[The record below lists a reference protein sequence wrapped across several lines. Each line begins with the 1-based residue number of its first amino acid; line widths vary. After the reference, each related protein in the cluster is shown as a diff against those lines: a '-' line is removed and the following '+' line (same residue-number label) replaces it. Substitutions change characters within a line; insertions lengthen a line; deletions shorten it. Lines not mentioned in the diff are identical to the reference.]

1 MKRTAILLL
10 TALVIGAC
18 QAADDI
24 LDDSVFSL
32 EVGTCFD
39 DGDLD
44 ATEVSSVDDLS
55 CDQPHDNEV
64 YAVFDVEG
72 FDDYSSELINQQAD
86 DGCLAAF
93 EPYVGRDYIESDLAF
108 FTLTPTAGS
117 WDNGDRE
124 IICSL
129 YRVDFEKM
137 TGSMRDS
144 GV

>member
-10 TALVIGAC
+10 AALALGAC

-24 LDDSVFSL
+24 LDDSVFGL

-64 YAVFDVEG
+64 YAVFDV
-72 FDDYSSELINQQAD
+72 DLSDYSAELIGQQAD

-93 EPYVGRDYIESDLAF
+93 EPYVGRDYFESELDF

-117 WDNGDRE
+117 WENGDRE
-124 IICSL
+124 VICSL
-129 YRVDFEKM
+129 YRVDLGKM

-144 GV
+144 GI